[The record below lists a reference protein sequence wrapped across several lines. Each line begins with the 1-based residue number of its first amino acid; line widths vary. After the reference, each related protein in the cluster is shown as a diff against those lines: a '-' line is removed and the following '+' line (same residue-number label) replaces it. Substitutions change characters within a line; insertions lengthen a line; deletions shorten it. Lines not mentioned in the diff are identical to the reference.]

1 MAVKKTR
8 IILDTNW
15 YVSATIN
22 KKSRRVLY
30 KLLTNQNLIILFS
43 EILAEYKQVIA
54 RDKFK
59 KIINIKQ
66 VTRFMNLV
74 MSKLEITKIKTTL
87 AGSRDTKDNFLLS
100 LSHDGHA
107 DYLVTGDADLL
118 VLQKTGSTYIVTLGE
133 FLEIVP
139 ANRA

>member
-118 VLQKTGSTYIVTLGE
+118 VLQKTGSTYIVTLRE

-139 ANRA
+139 ANSA